1 VNALRQKNIP
11 VIFVVYPD
19 EGHGLSKGAN
29 LLDYAGRM
37 EEFLAKYLGGR
48 AEPWKEIK
56 GSTATLR

>member
-1 VNALRQKNIP
+1 VNALRKKNIP

-19 EGHGLSKGAN
+19 EGHGLRKGTN
-29 LLDYAGRM
+29 QLDYTGRM

-48 AEPWKEIK
+48 AEPWREIK